1 MNQGSTLL
9 VCFDGLRRDR
19 ATAERMPNLAR
30 FIAGGVDMTH
40 SRSVF
45 PSETRVASTSTVT
58 GCAPGQHGLVANQFI
73 HPEVSAAGLF
83 NTAKRDNLLRA
94 DALGVLVDRES
105 LGHRL
110 ARAGKRFAVVSTA
123 TPGAT
128 FMMSYGAGSLGQP
141 VFSVH
146 EGVGTPDVMRQAEDR
161 FGTVPEGA
169 TPNSARIDYATRVLT
184 DLVYPAYGP
193 DLAIFWMSDPDITSH
208 GFGIDGLETIAA
220 QRGCDDA
227 FGRLLDWWEAGD
239 GPENIMVMSDHG
251 QITGTR
257 RVDLRAA
264 LPDHVDHLAPG
275 YFSGLYLPE
284 PSRETIAATVERL
297 AAEPWC
303 GLVFV
308 NLPGEPQ
315 AAVPGAI
322 AASAMGGGH
331 RRSAP
336 VSFTLRAS
344 TGPEPGSPE
353 TCLFVGGIDPGG
365 GMHGGLARGELST
378 VLAAAGPAF
387 HRGVRSATPC
397 WLPDIAP
404 TLLAVLGLASDGT
417 SGRIMH
423 EVLANQDGGAARV
436 ERRSLMAAVGDHQ
449 QIVEQWL
456 VDGRAI
462 TDYGWSNGPGDLLQ

>member
-1 MNQGSTLL
+1 MSQGSTLL

-30 FIAGGVDMTH
+30 FIAGGVDMIN

-58 GCAPGQHGLVANQFI
+58 GCAPGEHGLVANQFI
-73 HPEVSAAGLF
+73 NPAVLPEGLF

-105 LGHRL
+105 LGQRL
-110 ARAGKRFAVVSTA
+110 ARAGRRFAVVSTA

-128 FMMSYGAGSLGQP
+128 YMMSYGAGSLGQP

-146 EGVGTPDVMRQAEDR
+146 EGAGTPDVMSQAEDR
-161 FGTVPEGA
+161 FGAIPEAA
-169 TPNSARIDYATRVLT
+169 TPNTARIDYATRILT
-184 DLVYPAYGP
+184 NLVYPTHRP
-193 DLAIFWMSDPDITSH
+193 DLAVFWMSDPDITSH
-208 GFGIDGLETIAA
+208 RFGIDGAETIAA

-227 FGRLLDWWEAGD
+227 FGRILDWWQAGD
-239 GPENIMVMSDHG
+239 GPENIVVMSDHG
-251 QITGTR
+251 QITGAG
-257 RVDLRAA
+257 RVDLRSA
-264 LPDHVDHLAPG
+264 LPDHADYLAPG
-275 YFSGLYLPE
+275 YFSGLYLPA
-284 PSRETIAATVERL
+284 PSRETIAKTVEEL

-308 NLPGEPQ
+308 NLPGEPH
-315 AAVPGAI
+315 ATVPGAI
-322 AASAMGGGH
+322 AASALGGGH
-331 RRSAP
+331 PRSAP

-344 TGPEPGSPE
+344 AGLTPGSAE
-353 TCLFVGGIDPGG
+353 TCLFVGGIEPGG

-387 HRGVRSATPC
+387 RRDVQSATPC

-404 TLLAVLGLASDGT
+404 TLLTVLGLATDGT
-417 SGRIMH
+417 GGRILD
-423 EVLANQDGGAARV
+423 EVLAARDGEPAHV
-436 ERRSLMAAVGDHQ
+436 ERRTLTASVGSHEQ
-449 QIVEQWL
+449 TVEQWL

-462 TDYGWSNGPGDLLQ
+462 TDFGWSQGPGDLLR